1 MLSSDTESS
10 SARMGVEIF
19 LSAIL
24 IGSANLRFDE
34 SPSYSIKY
42 CAEGEDEP
50 PAYARTY
57 YVRVDPSGT
66 LQLGELRAED
76 ISNIGSNNHFLVG
89 LPDAKKLSLA
99 GGLGALWGFSISV
112 RAATASFYSTFRLNM
127 LRVSLK
133 SVSRSL
139 IRKGP
144 PETAVKILA
153 IRPVLGLATVCDG
166 DKMDQVPRML
176 RTSTGSREVNFY
188 KQIPIFQSSISEAGS
203 ARYISFLIPAQTQQ
217 MIRFAVRKVFTEC
230 EVNTLKG
237 VTDYRRRSSWEVY
250 SVWAQASHPE
260 VIAVPARVLKGPQIR
275 YKSFHEN

>member
-1 MLSSDTESS
+1 MILGVATTLGVGDKPSLSNSFLH
-10 SARMGVEIF
+10 SARTSQ
-19 LSAIL
+19 LTLKAIL

-66 LQLGELRAED
+66 LQLGELVDRLFLYQCKL
-76 ISNIGSNNHFLVG
+76 NIQWKRG
-89 LPDAKKLSLA
+89 
-99 GGLGALWGFSISV
+99 
-112 RAATASFYSTFRLNM
+112 R
-127 LRVSLK
+127 
-133 SVSRSL
+133 
-139 IRKGP
+139 P

-203 ARYISFLIPAQTQQ
+203 TRYISFLIPAQTQQ

-250 SVWAQASHPE
+250 SGE
-260 VIAVPARVLKGPQIR
+260 FGLKLHTQ
-275 YKSFHEN
+275 K